1 MQEKHDT
8 LRIGLVG
15 AGANTK
21 RKHIPGFQS
30 LPNVEIVCV
39 ANRSRES
46 SEKVAQE
53 YDIPEI
59 KDSWRDVVSSP
70 NVDAVCIGTWP
81 YLHREITCAALEE
94 GKHVLCE
101 ARMAMN
107 LSEARTM
114 LEASQK
120 TPHLVTQLVPTPLGL
135 RVNRT
140 VRRILDEGGL
150 GEWLMVEVRDL
161 WDDLTDPGTP
171 LKWRQRKELSGHNYV
186 TLGQWFEILVR
197 WLGSVE
203 WIDACAKIHIDS
215 KDDPETGSPYPV
227 EMPDHLTVIAQFENG
242 AAGHL
247 LCSAVAGS
255 EPESVLRLHGSK
267 GTLRYS
273 PNTEALHWFDRGSDV
288 PQELAVE
295 PGGGWRVEE
304 EFVSAI
310 RGQEQVEFTDFGTG
324 VRYMELSESV
334 HRSWSEA
341 RRVQLPL
348 P

>member
-1 MQEKHDT
+1 MQEKHDIV
-8 LRIGLVG
+8 RIGLVG
-15 AGANTK
+15 AGANA
-21 RKHIPGFQS
+21 RRRHIPGFQS
-30 LPNVEIVCV
+30 QPNVEIVCV

-46 SEKVAQE
+46 SGRIAQE
-53 YDIPEI
+53 YNIPEI
-59 KDSWRDVVSSP
+59 KDSWQDVVSSP
-70 NVDAVCIGTWP
+70 DIDAVCIGTWP

-101 ARMAMN
+101 ARMAMD

-114 LEASQK
+114 LEASRNK
-120 TPHLVTQLVPTPLGL
+120 SHLVTQLVPTPLGL
-135 RVNRT
+135 AVHRT

-150 GEWLMVEVRDL
+150 GEWLAVEVREL
-161 WDDLTDPGTP
+161 WDDLTEPGTP

-186 TLGQWFEILVR
+186 TLGQWFELLVR

-203 WIDACAKIHIDS
+203 WIDACAKIHVDS
-215 KDDPETGSPYPV
+215 QHDPKTGSPYSV
-227 EMPDHLTVIAQFENG
+227 EMPDHLAVVAQFENG

-247 LCSAVAGS
+247 LCSAVVGT

-273 PNTEALHWFDRGSDV
+273 PHSESLHWFDRASDV
-288 PQELAVE
+288 AQEVAVE

-304 EFVSAI
+304 EFINAI
-310 RGQEQVEFTDFGTG
+310 RGQEQVEFTDFVTG

-334 HRSWSEA
+334 YRSWSEA
-341 RRVQLPL
+341 KRIQLPL

>member
-1 MQEKHDT
+1 MASEGIR
-8 LRIGLVG
+8 LGLIG
-15 AGANTK
+15 AGKNT
-21 RKHIPGFQS
+21 RDRHIPGFQK
-30 LPNVEIVCV
+30 VEGLEIAAV
-39 ANRSRES
+39 ANRSRAS
-46 SEKVAQE
+46 SQSVADQFNISGVYDNWQE
-53 YDIPEI
+53 LLEDPGI
-59 KDSWRDVVSSP
+59 
-70 NVDAVCIGTWP
+70 DAVCIGTWP

-114 LEASQK
+114 LEASK
-120 TPHLVTQLVPTPLGL
+120 KAPHLVTQLVPTPLGL
-135 RVNRT
+135 VVHRT

-150 GEWLMVEVRDL
+150 GEWLGVEVRDL
-161 WDDLTDPGTP
+161 FDDLTDPGTP
-171 LKWRQRKELSGHNYV
+171 IKWRQRKELSGHNYV

-203 WIDACAKIHIDS
+203 WIDACAKVHIDS
-215 KDDPETGSPYPV
+215 KHDPETGSSYPV
-227 EMPDHLTVIAQFENG
+227 EMPDHLTVVAQFENG

-247 LCSAVAGS
+247 LCSAVAGT

-273 PNTEALHWFDRGSDV
+273 PDTEALHWFDRGSDI
-288 PQELAVE
+288 PQVVAVE

-310 RGQEQVEFTDFGTG
+310 RGQEQVEFTDFATG

-334 HRSWSEA
+334 HRSWSES